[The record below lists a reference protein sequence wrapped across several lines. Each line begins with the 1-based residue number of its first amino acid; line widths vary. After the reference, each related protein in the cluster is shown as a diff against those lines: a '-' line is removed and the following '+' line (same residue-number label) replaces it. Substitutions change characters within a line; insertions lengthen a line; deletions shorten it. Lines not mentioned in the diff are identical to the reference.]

1 MTTNGSGPAAVA
13 TAVETRK
20 RVPNKNA
27 SEHSA
32 RQSRPLRRYSDQQ
45 LDELAEA
52 IRDERRRRG
61 DKALYQTEADRHRPK
76 GARYGRSFQLN
87 TMRRLGRWP

>member
-32 RQSRPLRRYSDQQ
+32 RQSRPLRRQ

-52 IRDERRRRG
+52 IRDERRRRRG
-61 DKALYQTEADRHRPK
+61 DKALYQTEAERHRPK